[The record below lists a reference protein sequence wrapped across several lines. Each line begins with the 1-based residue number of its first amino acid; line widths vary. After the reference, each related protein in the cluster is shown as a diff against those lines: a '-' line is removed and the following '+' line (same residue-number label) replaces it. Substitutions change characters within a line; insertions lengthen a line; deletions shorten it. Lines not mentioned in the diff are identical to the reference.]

1 MNDLDLLVELFAK
14 AGKPVVESKEE
25 PTAIKY
31 QPIVMDF
38 NWMNDATDATK
49 PESLKRLQ
57 TAVANVVPG
66 SIAELNSFI
75 QRMNQFL
82 NEEIDVDDHVASIAK
97 VDVLRTLHNLLS
109 APNQSA
115 KGYQFEHLLAE
126 IFGGKVIQST
136 ATNLADVD
144 FPGMPVSLKFIKP
157 GSNVQGSYK
166 NLRAHLQSDGYLTY
180 IVGEKFP
187 EDQKIRFYRFVINID
202 AYNKMESSLSRNKKN
217 RLVKGGT
224 FVLKPDEL
232 KDSIYEF
239 NDVGTLDLSNAVPYT
254 EKLFEAL
261 DTKFKSLFSTLQ
273 ELVTAAE
280 RFKTDASLQGK
291 KASKQKEKTI
301 KKTVKTKAAAEKI

>member
-1 MNDLDLLVELFAK
+1 
-14 AGKPVVESKEE
+14 
-25 PTAIKY
+25 
-31 QPIVMDF
+31 DF
-38 NWMNDATDATK
+38 NWMNNASDATK

-66 SIAELNSFI
+66 SIAELGSFI

-82 NEEIDVDDHVASIAK
+82 TEEIDINDHVASIAK
-97 VDVLRTLHNLLS
+97 IDVLRTLHNLLS

-126 IFGGKVIQST
+126 IFGGKVIQGT

-144 FPGMPVSLKFIKP
+144 FPGLPVSLKFIKP
-157 GSNVQGSYK
+157 GSKVQGSFK
-166 NLRAHLQSDGYLTY
+166 NLRSHLQSDGSLTY

-187 EDQKIRFYRFVINID
+187 EDQSIRFYRFVINVD
-202 AYNKMESSLSRNKKN
+202 AYSKMESSLSRQKKN

-224 FVLKPDEL
+224 FELKTDEL
-232 KDSIYEF
+232 KDPIYELK
-239 NDVGTLDLSNAVPYT
+239 DLGTLDLSNAVQYT
-254 EKLFEAL
+254 EKLFQAL
-261 DTKFKSLFSTLQ
+261 DAKFKNLFSTLQ

-280 RFKTDASLQGK
+280 RFKTDASLQDK
-291 KASKQKEKTI
+291 KASKTQKDKTI

>member
-1 MNDLDLLVELFAK
+1 MSDLDLLVELFAK
-14 AGKPVVESKEE
+14 AGKPVVENKEE

-66 SIAELNSFI
+66 SIAELSSFI
-75 QRMNQFL
+75 QQMNQFL
-82 NEEIDVDDHVASIAK
+82 TEEIDINDHVASIAK

-224 FVLKPDEL
+224 FVLKPAEL

-239 NDVGTLDLSNAVPYT
+239 KDVGTLDLSNAVSYT

-273 ELVTAAE
+273 ELVSAAE

-301 KKTVKTKAAAEKI
+301 KKTDDTKAAAEKI